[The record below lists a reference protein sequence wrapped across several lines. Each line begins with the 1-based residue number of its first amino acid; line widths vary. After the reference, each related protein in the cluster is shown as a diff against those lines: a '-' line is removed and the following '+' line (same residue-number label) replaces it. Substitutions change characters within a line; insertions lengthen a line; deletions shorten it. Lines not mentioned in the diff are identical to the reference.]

1 MDPTTLAAIAAALFG
16 GYKSFGGGYNNPAGK
31 ANKTLDQIP
40 GQTNQYYQPYADA
53 GKGALGDLQNQYKGL
68 LGGDVYNKIAGDYKE
83 SPGYQFQLH
92 QALEAGNNAYAA
104 GGLAGTPSHELQNM
118 GTAQDLAAK
127 DFNQYFQ
134 NASGL
139 YGLGLKGEEGLNS
152 QGYDAN
158 SSLANLRAQ
167 ILGQQSSNLFSGETG
182 RNQYTSSGTDDI
194 FKALG
199 FYGNQGGGKK

>member
-1 MDPTTLAAIAAALFG
+1 MDPMTLAALASALYG
-16 GYKSFGGGYNNPAGK
+16 AYRGTGGGYNNPAGA

-92 QALEAGNNAYAA
+92 QALEAGNNASAA
-104 GGLAGTPSHELQNM
+104 GGLAGTPSHEQQNM
-118 GTAQDLAAK
+118 GIAQDLAAK

-139 YGLGLKGEEGLNS
+139 YSQGLKGEEGLNT

-158 SSLANLRAQ
+158 SSMGNLLAQ
-167 ILGQQSSNLFSGETG
+167 ILGQQSSNQFSGETG
-182 RNQYTSSGTDDI
+182 KNQYKSGGISDI
-194 FKALG
+194 FKSLG
-199 FYGNQGGGKK
+199 FFGNQGGSH